1 MTDKAQKILLVDD
14 EEKFL
19 NSIAERLKL
28 LGFDPLKASSGR
40 QALELAKNNR
50 IDMAIVDLKMPD
62 MDGLVTITKLKEIY
76 SDLRSVLLTGHGN
89 EKIKQATEALKAD
102 YFEKDQME
110 AFWNFI
116 KRSNR
121 SGNTIVIRPP
131 SATLPAGDS
140 ELERL
145 GLALVDF
152 PGSPVPRLAE
162 CLLALACERFEIREI
177 EHRSQSLIFGL
188 VSRLFVDDAIG
199 EQKPGGRLKVYADR
213 LELRG
218 AGTVPSRTLTLA
230 PQ

>member
-1 MTDKAQKILLVDD
+1 MTNRAQKILLVDD

-102 YFEKDQME
+102 YFEKDRME
-110 AFWNFI
+110 AFWSFI
-116 KRSNR
+116 KTSNK

-131 SATLPAGDS
+131 SESITSDT
-140 ELERL
+140 
-145 GLALVDF
+145 
-152 PGSPVPRLAE
+152 
-162 CLLALACERFEIREI
+162 
-177 EHRSQSLIFGL
+177 
-188 VSRLFVDDAIG
+188 
-199 EQKPGGRLKVYADR
+199 EQ
-213 LELRG
+213 E
-218 AGTVPSRTLTLA
+218 
-230 PQ
+230 

>member
-76 SDLRSVLLTGHGN
+76 SDLRSVLLTGYGS

-102 YFEKDQME
+102 YFEKDRME
-110 AFWNFI
+110 AFWRFI
-116 KRSNR
+116 KSSNK

-131 SATLPAGDS
+131 SESNTSDTDRNDQSDLFKTGKIEIISDHPSIENMQASSATDRKKDAIIPHRRLRMPFS
-140 ELERL
+140 MRL
-145 GLALVDF
+145 GCV
-152 PGSPVPRLAE
+152 
-162 CLLALACERFEIREI
+162 
-177 EHRSQSLIFGL
+177 
-188 VSRLFVDDAIG
+188 
-199 EQKPGGRLKVYADR
+199 
-213 LELRG
+213 
-218 AGTVPSRTLTLA
+218 
-230 PQ
+230 